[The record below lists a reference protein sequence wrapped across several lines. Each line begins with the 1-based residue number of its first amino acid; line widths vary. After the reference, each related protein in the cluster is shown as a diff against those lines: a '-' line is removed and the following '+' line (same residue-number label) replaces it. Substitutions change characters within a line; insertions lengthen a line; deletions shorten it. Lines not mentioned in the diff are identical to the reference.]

1 MQNQRGPYLLLPAL
15 FLLRMI
21 GDFLSAQN
29 QQFWIWRDEAGV
41 HTSSVSPR
49 DVFEKPPVQEQ
60 LGYPKDVVLPVPGP
74 VGQSK
79 VHTVS
84 RQCQCSSR
92 MCRRGKGSLTCSDI
106 ERTLAESGTWGWSS
120 PWGAM
125 HMGFSMSGHQVG
137 HDLRQAAETAL
148 YATPRTPDLS
158 KVGAWRDSKLQ
169 EQLTRV
175 RLSTAFIHQ
184 VQLIYVRP

>member
-1 MQNQRGPYLLLPAL
+1 MKQVSTPHLLVPEMFLKSPQSRNSLDIPRMWYCQCLAL
-15 FLLRMI
+15 WVSRKFTQFP
-21 GDFLSAQN
+21 GSVSAQAGCAG
-29 QQFWIWRDEAGV
+29 EARAASPAV
-41 HTSSVSPR
+41 TS
-49 DVFEKPPVQEQ
+49 
-60 LGYPKDVVLPVPGP
+60 
-74 VGQSK
+74 
-79 VHTVS
+79 
-84 RQCQCSSR
+84 
-92 MCRRGKGSLTCSDI
+92 

>member
-60 LGYPKDVVLPVPGP
+60 LGYPRDVVLPVPGP
-74 VGQSK
+74 VGQLK

-84 RQCQCSSR
+84 RQCQCPAGCAGEAR
-92 MCRRGKGSLTCSDI
+92 AALPAVTPEC
-106 ERTLAESGTWGWSS
+106 TLAESGTWGWSS

-125 HMGFSMSGHQVG
+125 HMGFSTSGYQVG

-184 VQLIYVRP
+184 VQIIYVRP